1 MKLETLLNGLIEL
14 WWEPRGREDD
24 KDIIVLTWKYTSI
37 RIWNNYNNW
46 VLVRSLNDLCSIDS
60 WLRQFVVEK
69 GLYDNSP
76 VNKYI
81 EHTNVVD
88 SETHEFIEWYNFMS
102 DKYRLMLS
110 AIQEDKEKF
119 ILDSMVLPTN
129 KDK

>member
-1 MKLETLLNGLIEL
+1 MRLEKLLNGLIEL
-14 WWEPRGREDD
+14 WWKPRGREDD

-60 WLRQFVVEK
+60 WLRQFVCEKWLYVEQEFEDYQINMW
-69 GLYDNSP
+69 LAPFTD
-76 VNKYI
+76 
-81 EHTNVVD
+81 HTKQN
-88 SETHEFIEWYNFMS
+88 
-102 DKYRLMLS
+102 YRLMLS

-119 ILDSMVLPTN
+119 ILDNIILPTK